1 MRDYIPHLPG
11 VPHLHVT
18 GPQWKLMEFRTSII
32 KYLHSLSQLDCIHN
46 YDCTFCRLYKF
57 IELLPQFS
65 TLTLTHKMHR
75 VEQIS
80 TSRQNCEM
88 RCLETSRRLSQFVGE
103 EIYNVV
109 PFLFINYR
117 IYMALDETMKTILI
131 YV

>member
-1 MRDYIPHLPG
+1 M
-11 VPHLHVT
+11 
-18 GPQWKLMEFRTSII
+18 
-32 KYLHSLSQLDCIHN
+32 
-46 YDCTFCRLYKF
+46 
-57 IELLPQFS
+57 
-65 TLTLTHKMHR
+65 
-75 VEQIS
+75 S
-80 TSRQNCEM
+80 TSRRNCEI